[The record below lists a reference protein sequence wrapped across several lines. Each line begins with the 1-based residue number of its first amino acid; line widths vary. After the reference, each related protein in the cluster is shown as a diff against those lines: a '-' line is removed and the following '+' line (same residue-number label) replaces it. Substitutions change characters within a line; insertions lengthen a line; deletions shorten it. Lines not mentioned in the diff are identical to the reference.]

1 MSNIVPISDIQQMAE
16 VAATS
21 KMFGFKNPQEAM
33 AIMLLCQAENL
44 HPAVAMRD
52 YHVIQGRPAL
62 KADAM
67 LARFQQAG
75 GSVNWKVYTDQEVTG
90 VFSHP
95 AGGSL
100 EVTWTISQ
108 AKSIGIANKDNWRN
122 YPRAMLR
129 ARVLSEGIR
138 SVYPGC
144 VVGVYTPEEVQDFN
158 PSPSSEPSKP
168 PKVVDMGTAER
179 VDVQPVIVEEPDGA
193 FPLYV
198 PGNDKPYNRLHI
210 EEEWIAAYSGLVAR
224 IASSGKLS
232 EAEKVG
238 KYLALQE
245 ANKDVVEAFS
255 SLYRVKLKAEIV
267 KAGGSTSPKPPPSPS
282 SMDSLPSDPEF
293 SDISEK

>member
-1 MSNIVPISDIQQMAE
+1 MSNIVPFSEIESMGL
-16 VAATS
+16 VAAKS
-21 KMFGFKNPQEAM
+21 KLFGFKTPEEAM
-33 AIMLLCQAENL
+33 SIMLLCQAENM

-75 GSVNWKVYTDQEVTG
+75 GTVAWKVYTNDEVTG

-100 EVTWTISQ
+100 EVSWTMAQ

-138 SVYPGC
+138 AVYPGC
-144 VVGVYTPEEVQDFN
+144 VVGVYTPEEVQDF
-158 PSPSSEPSKP
+158 EPKAKP
-168 PKVVDMGTAER
+168 VDMGTAER

-198 PGNDKPYNRLHI
+198 PNNDKPYNRLHS
-210 EEEWIAAYSGLVAR
+210 EEDWIAAYCGLVSR
-224 IASSGKLS
+224 IASSGKLTAS
-232 EAEKVG
+232 EKDG
-238 KYLALQE
+238 KYLALHE
-245 ANKDVVEAFS
+245 ANKEVIEGFS
-255 SLYRVKLKAEIV
+255 SLHRVKLKGEVV
-267 KAGGSTSPKPPPSPS
+267 KAGGPSSPKLPTSLS
-282 SMDSLPSDPEF
+282 DMDSLPNDPEF
-293 SDISEK
+293 SDTSEK

>member
-1 MSNIVPISDIQQMAE
+1 MSNIVPFSDIESMGI
-16 VAATS
+16 VAAKS
-21 KMFGFKNPQEAM
+21 KLFGFKTPEEAM
-33 AIMLLCQAENL
+33 SIMLLCQAENM

-75 GSVNWKVYTDQEVTG
+75 GTVNWKVYTDAEVTG

-100 EVTWTISQ
+100 EVSWTMAQ

-129 ARVLSEGIR
+129 ARCLSEGIR
-138 SVYPGC
+138 AVYPGC
-144 VVGVYTPEEVQDFN
+144 VVGVYTPEEVQDF
-158 PSPSSEPSKP
+158 EP
-168 PKVVDMGTAER
+168 PKSKTVDMGVAER
-179 VDVQPVIVEEPDGA
+179 VDVQPVILEEKEEGA
-193 FPLYV
+193 LKLWM
-198 PGNDKPYNRLHI
+198 PGKDEPYNSFYT
-210 EEEWIAAYSGLVAR
+210 EEDWIAAYSGLVAR
-224 IASSGKLS
+224 IASSGKITA
-232 EAEKVG
+232 AEKTD

-245 ANKDVVEAFS
+245 ANKEVVEGFS
-255 SLYRVKLKAEIV
+255 SLYRVKLKGEIV
-267 KAGGSTSPKPPPSPS
+267 KAGGQANPKPQSSPS

-293 SDISEK
+293 SDISGT

>member
-1 MSNIVPISDIQQMAE
+1 MSNIVPFSDIENMGI
-16 VAATS
+16 VAAKS
-21 KMFGFKNPQEAM
+21 KLFGFKTPEEAM
-33 AIMLLCQAENL
+33 SIMLLCQAENM

-75 GSVNWKVYTDQEVTG
+75 GTVNWKVYTDAEVTG

-95 AGGSL
+95 QGGSL
-100 EVTWTISQ
+100 ELSWTMAQ
-108 AKSIGIANKDNWRN
+108 AKSIGIANKDNWTK

-129 ARVLSEGIR
+129 ARCLSEGIR
-138 SVYPGC
+138 AVYPGC
-144 VVGVYTPEEVQDFN
+144 VVGVYTPEEVQDF
-158 PSPSSEPSKP
+158 EPPKSKP
-168 PKVVDMGTAER
+168 VDMGTAER

-198 PGNDKPYNRLHI
+198 PGNDKPYNRLHS
-210 EEEWIAAYSGLVAR
+210 EDDWIAAYSGLVSR

-232 EAEKVG
+232 DADKTS

-245 ANKDVVEAFS
+245 ANKAVVEGFS
-255 SLYRVKLKAEIV
+255 SLHRVKLKGEIV
-267 KAGGSTSPKPPPSPS
+267 KAGGHTNPKPQSSPS
-282 SMDSLPSDPEF
+282 SMDSLPNDPEF
-293 SDISEK
+293 SDISGT

>member
-1 MSNIVPISDIQQMAE
+1 MSNIVPLQDIQQMAE

-21 KMFGFKNPQEAM
+21 KMFGFKNQQEAM

-75 GSVNWKVYTDQEVTG
+75 GQVNWKVYTDEQVTG

-95 AGGSL
+95 SGGTL
-100 EVTWTISQ
+100 EVTWTLNQ

-144 VVGVYTPEEVQDFN
+144 VVGVYTPEEVADFT
-158 PSPSSEPSKP
+158 PAK
-168 PKVVDMGTAER
+168 DMGVAER
-179 VDVQPVIVEEPDGA
+179 VDTNPQTVAAEIVEDGA
-193 FPLYV
+193 FKILMPNGEVYSSHHTTEEWTTSYANLAAKI
-198 PGNDKPYNRLHI
+198 NNSTKFS
-210 EEEWIAAYSGLVAR
+210 EEERKDKLAQLRKANEGTVA
-224 IASSGKLS
+224 SFKTL
-232 EAEKVG
+232 EKI
-238 KYLALQE
+238 
-245 ANKDVVEAFS
+245 N
-255 SLYRVKLKAEIV
+255 LKAELAKV
-267 KAGGSTSPKPPPSPS
+267 GVSPKVEQSQTQAATE
-282 SMDSLPSDPEF
+282 LSDTV
-293 SDISEK
+293 S

>member
-1 MSNIVPISDIQQMAE
+1 MNNLVPLQDITQMAE
-16 VAATS
+16 VAASS

-75 GSVNWKVYTDQEVTG
+75 GSVNWKDYTDEKVTG

-95 AGGSL
+95 SGGSL
-100 EVTWTISQ
+100 EVSWSLAQ

-129 ARVLSEGIR
+129 ARCVSEGIR

-144 VVGVYTPEEVQDFN
+144 VVGVYTPEEIQDFK
-158 PSPSSEPSKP
+158 PSKP
-168 PKVVDMGTAER
+168 IDMGIAER
-179 VDVQPVIVEEPDGA
+179 VEDTQPSEVIEDGA

-198 PGNDKPYNRLHI
+198 PNADEPYTSYHTV
-210 EEEWIAAYSGLVAR
+210 EEWITGFEDMVMRISGSNKLDDATKASKIESLNVANEFV
-224 IASSGKLS
+224 IHKFEAKEKLM
-232 EAEKVG
+232 
-238 KYLALQE
+238 
-245 ANKDVVEAFS
+245 
-255 SLYRVKLKAEIV
+255 V
-267 KAGGSTSPKPPPSPS
+267 KAVIGRGGANPLPKPQVSQDGQELRKVTS
-282 SMDSLPSDPEF
+282 
-293 SDISEK
+293 

>member
-1 MSNIVPISDIQQMAE
+1 MSNIVPLSDISQMAE

-21 KMFGFKNPQEAM
+21 KMFGFRSQQEAM

-44 HPAVAMRD
+44 HPATAMRD
-52 YHVIQGRPAL
+52 YHVISGRPAL

-75 GSVNWKVYTDQEVTG
+75 GTVNWKVYTDAEVTG

-95 AGGSL
+95 QGGSL
-100 EVTWTISQ
+100 EVSWTMAQ

-129 ARVLSEGIR
+129 ARCLSEGIR

-144 VVGVYTPEEVQDFN
+144 VVGVYSVEETQDF
-158 PSPSSEPSKP
+158 EPKGKP
-168 PKVVDMGTAER
+168 VDMGTAER

-198 PGNDKPYNRLHI
+198 PNNDKPYNRLHT
-210 EEEWIAAYSGLVAR
+210 EEDWIAAYAGLVSR
-224 IASSGKLS
+224 IASSGKLTAS
-232 EAEKVG
+232 EKDG
-238 KYLALQE
+238 KYLALHE
-245 ANKDVVEAFS
+245 VNKEVIEGFS
-255 SLYRVKLKAEIV
+255 SLHRVKLKGEVV
-267 KAGGSTSPKPPPSPS
+267 KAGGPSSPKLPTSLS

>member
-1 MSNIVPISDIQQMAE
+1 MSNIVPLADISQMAE

-21 KMFGFKNPQEAM
+21 KMFGFRSQQEAM

-75 GSVNWKVYTDQEVTG
+75 GTVNWRVYTNEEVTG

-100 EVTWTISQ
+100 EVSWTMAQ
-108 AKSIGIANKDNWRN
+108 AKSIGIANKDNWKN

-129 ARVLSEGIR
+129 ARCLSEGIR

-144 VVGVYTPEEVQDFN
+144 VVGVYTPEEVQDF
-158 PSPSSEPSKP
+158 EPKSKP
-168 PKVVDMGTAER
+168 VDMGTAER
-179 VDVQPVIVEEPDGA
+179 VDVQSIVIEEPDGA

-198 PGNDKPYNRLHI
+198 PNSDKPYNRLHT
-210 EEEWIAAYSGLVAR
+210 EEEWITAYSGLVSR

-232 EAEKVG
+232 ASEKDG
-238 KYLALQE
+238 KYLALHE
-245 ANKDVVEAFS
+245 ANKAVVEGFS
-255 SLYRVKLKAEIV
+255 SLYRVKLKGEMV
-267 KAGGSTSPKPPPSPS
+267 KAGGPASPKPLTSLS
-282 SMDSLPSDPEF
+282 DMDSLPNDPEF

>member
-1 MSNIVPISDIQQMAE
+1 MSNIVPFSEIENMGL
-16 VAATS
+16 VAAKS
-21 KMFGFKNPQEAM
+21 KLFGFKTPEEAM
-33 AIMLLCQAENL
+33 SIMLLCQAENM

-52 YHVIQGRPAL
+52 YHLIQGRPAL

-75 GSVNWKVYTDQEVTG
+75 GTVNWKVYTNEEVTG

-100 EVTWTISQ
+100 EVSWTMAQ

-129 ARVLSEGIR
+129 ARCLSEGIR

-144 VVGVYTPEEVQDFN
+144 VVGVYTPEEVQDF
-158 PSPSSEPSKP
+158 EPKHSKP
-168 PKVVDMGTAER
+168 VDMGTVER
-179 VDVQPVIVEEPDGA
+179 VDVETVIVEQSDGA
-193 FPLYV
+193 LKLWM
-198 PGNDKPYNRLHI
+198 PGKGEPYAAYHT
-210 EEEWIAAYSGLVAR
+210 EEEWIAGYVGLVSR
-224 IASSGKLS
+224 VASSSKLTD
-232 EAEKVG
+232 AEKTN

-245 ANKDVVEAFS
+245 ANKAVVEAFS
-255 SLYRVKLKAEIV
+255 SLYKIKLKGEIV
-267 KAGGSTSPKPPPSPS
+267 KAGGQANPKPPSSLS
-282 SMDSLPSDPEF
+282 SMDSLQNDPEF